1 MLQCIRRRHTYTVNL
16 SPKDTE
22 EDPVEV
28 ENNILLIFL
37 VLVYELKHL
46 ETKQTVC
53 VKCFILTE

>member
-53 VKCFILTE
+53 VK